1 LVSVAQDFPKTQF
14 IRVCGPTS
22 AEVKEFKNIGNFDK
36 IIRTVLAIA
45 IIGAYVFQLISGML
59 AIVLLV
65 IAGIFVATSFIGFC
79 PIYLPFGISSCKVKT
94 NRN

>member
-1 LVSVAQDFPKTQF
+1 MK
-14 IRVCGPTS
+14 
-22 AEVKEFKNIGNFDK
+22 KNIGNFDK

-94 NRN
+94 NKN

>member
-1 LVSVAQDFPKTQF
+1 MK
-14 IRVCGPTS
+14 
-22 AEVKEFKNIGNFDK
+22 KNIGNFDK

>member
-1 LVSVAQDFPKTQF
+1 MK
-14 IRVCGPTS
+14 
-22 AEVKEFKNIGNFDK
+22 KNIGNFDK

-45 IIGAYVFQLISGML
+45 IIGAYVFQLIRGML